1 MIKNILIIDLYTGQT
16 EVLPAEELNA
26 ATKGLKPIETEAATT
41 YKGEEYMV
49 KNYLNLED
57 ENQTENEIIFSLQ
70 DDGDWGY
77 DRIGCGEDDKGLYL
91 FDMNDTGELLR
102 EKLYVKDGLGW
113 TDVLEEGVAFGV
125 FSKDGEEGDEIF
137 YYSWEKDGDKEAWD
151 DFCKIVLK

>member
-1 MIKNILIIDLYTGQT
+1 MI
-16 EVLPAEELNA
+16 
-26 ATKGLKPIETEAATT
+26 
-41 YKGEEYMV
+41 

-57 ENQTENEIIFSLQ
+57 EVQYQTEVTFVLQ
-70 DDGDWGY
+70 DDSDWGY

-91 FDMNDTGELLR
+91 FDMNDDGELLK
-102 EKLYVKDGLGW
+102 EKLYVKDGLSW

-125 FSKDGEEGDEIF
+125 FSKDGEEGDETF

>member
-1 MIKNILIIDLYTGQT
+1 MIT
-16 EVLPAEELNA
+16 
-26 ATKGLKPIETEAATT
+26 
-41 YKGEEYMV
+41 
-49 KNYLNLED
+49 NYLNLED

-102 EKLYVKDGLGW
+102 EKLYVKDGLCW

-125 FSKDGEEGDEIF
+125 FTKDGEEGDEIF